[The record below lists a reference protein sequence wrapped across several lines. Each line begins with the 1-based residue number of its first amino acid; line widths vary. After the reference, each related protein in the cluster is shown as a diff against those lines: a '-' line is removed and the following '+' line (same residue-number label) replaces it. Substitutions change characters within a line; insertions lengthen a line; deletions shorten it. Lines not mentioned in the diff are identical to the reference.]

1 MEIINYSVDNLYNE
15 HMESIDIANQA
26 DSVLKIKINED
37 LPLYSMIRR
46 PYL

>member
-1 MEIINYSVDNLYNE
+1 MDIIEYRVDNLYNE
-15 HMESIDIANQA
+15 YDEEISIANQA

-37 LPLYSMIRR
+37 LPLYSMLRK